1 MWRTEELTLAASFE
15 SPGLSLVMN
24 YAAKMCRVSF
34 MREAPAQLRVSVPLS
49 LSLSGVLFAV
59 NLTFDWITVI
69 PIDPD

>member
-1 MWRTEELTLAASFE
+1 MRRTEELTLAASFE

-49 LSLSGVLFAV
+49 LSGVLFAV